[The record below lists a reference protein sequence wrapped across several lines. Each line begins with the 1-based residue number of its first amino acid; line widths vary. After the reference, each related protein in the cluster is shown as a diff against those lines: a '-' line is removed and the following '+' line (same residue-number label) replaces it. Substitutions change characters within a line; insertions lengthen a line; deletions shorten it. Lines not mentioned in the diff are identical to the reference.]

1 MNIPNFKD
9 QPEFAESAT
18 AADKCTKVDTLDPT
32 KMAVGSEASLAAIVQ
47 SFIATQSQTNHQ
59 LIQYI
64 GKAVATGAAD
74 VTIDN
79 RTLDSDNQQQFLA
92 EMASQQNLLAR
103 QLEKNL
109 HGQIAL
115 QSGAHP
121 QADLHLI
128 NAPPTEWGISEKVS
142 DSSIKLISEF
152 SGDSSDNEQ
161 ELSLFL
167 RGIFALSKTSDLSEK
182 TAVNVLFR
190 KLTGS
195 AYILTDQFLANAGP
209 DVKMA
214 NIIRLL
220 ESKFLAHCS
229 PLSAESALHGLSQGS
244 LTYVQLQAKCTK
256 LAFLATR
263 MEGPAT
269 RETVKKLKE
278 TNAFLMAISTAD
290 RVVIRNE
297 NERRATHNLPQLS
310 LSQMADTLQTLASEK
325 ASYARDPVLLAQEPV
340 NNVMPRDQPRDNR
353 PKNLRNPRNAQG
365 EGQGRQDR
373 GGRKLVTAK
382 DVNVGDNACLLCGS
396 FNHTFKQPACPYYGT
411 PLMRSPCKNCSKGGH
426 KHAICKS
433 KPKTRRI

>member
-18 AADKCTKVDTLDPT
+18 AADKCTKVDTQDPK

-47 SFIATQSQTNHQ
+47 SFISTQSRTNHQ
-59 LIQYI
+59 LIEYI
-64 GKAVATGAAD
+64 GKAVAAGAAN

-79 RTLDSDNQQQFLA
+79 QTLDSANQQEFLSQI
-92 EMASQQNLLAR
+92 ASDQNLLSR

-115 QSGAHP
+115 QSGTHP

-128 NAPPTEWGISEKVS
+128 NTPPTEWGASERVS
-142 DSSIKLISEF
+142 DSSIKMISEF

-195 AYILTDQFLANAGP
+195 AYILTDQFMENAGP
-209 DVKMA
+209 DIKMA
-214 NIIRLL
+214 QIIRLL

-244 LTYVQLQAKCTK
+244 LTYVQLQARCTK

-263 MEGPAT
+263 MEGHAT

-325 ASYARDPVLLAQEPV
+325 ASYARDPVLAVTEQA
-340 NNVMPRDQPRDNR
+340 NNVIARDQPRDSR
-353 PKNLRNPRNAQG
+353 PRNPRNPRHAQG
-365 EGQGRQDR
+365 DGHGHQDK
-373 GGRKLVTAK
+373 GKKFISYK
-382 DVNVGDNACLLCGS
+382 DVNVGENACLLCGS
-396 FNHTFKQPACPYYGT
+396 MSHTFKQPACPYYGT
-411 PLMRSPCKNCSKGGH
+411 PLMRSQCKNCFKGGH
-426 KHAICKS
+426 KTAICKS
-433 KPKTRRI
+433 KPKSRRF

>member
-1 MNIPNFKD
+1 M
-9 QPEFAESAT
+9 
-18 AADKCTKVDTLDPT
+18 
-32 KMAVGSEASLAAIVQ
+32 
-47 SFIATQSQTNHQ
+47 
-59 LIQYI
+59 
-64 GKAVATGAAD
+64 ATGAAD

-79 RTLDSDNQQQFLA
+79 RTLDSGNQQQFLA
-92 EMASQQNLLAR
+92 EMATQQNLLAR

-128 NAPPTEWGISEKVS
+128 NAPPAKWGISEKVS

-325 ASYARDPVLLAQEPV
+325 ASYARDPVLAAQEPV

-353 PKNLRNPRNAQG
+353 PKNLRNPRNAG
-365 EGQGRQDR
+365 SSGQGSSGQ
-373 GGRKLVTAK
+373 GWKEA
-382 DVNVGDNACLLCGS
+382 
-396 FNHTFKQPACPYYGT
+396 H
-411 PLMRSPCKNCSKGGH
+411 
-426 KHAICKS
+426 IC
-433 KPKTRRI
+433 